1 MCWGLI
7 SQKIF
12 CVLSFLMS
20 LSGWVE
26 LRYCTTMKFY
36 PQIASVMDCV
46 YKYSLY
52 MVIFMDSGKEVEYSF
67 VKNTRPQVYS

>member
-1 MCWGLI
+1 
-7 SQKIF
+7 
-12 CVLSFLMS
+12 MS

-52 MVIFMDSGKEVEYSF
+52 MVIFMDSGKEVEIVVMTGRETQREDPPFSTTPWYGVPF
-67 VKNTRPQVYS
+67 VG

>member
-1 MCWGLI
+1 
-7 SQKIF
+7 
-12 CVLSFLMS
+12 MS

-26 LRYCTTMKFY
+26 LRYCTTVKFY

-52 MVIFMDSGKEVEYSF
+52 MVIFMDSGHPFEVKYSF
-67 VKNTRPQVYS
+67 VKNIRPQVYS